1 MANFF
6 GGLFKQIEKPQDIH
20 PPSVTTEFSQYDNE
34 YITYCIEHDQII
46 CKLESKIHS
55 CDDPKEISMLTLQTA
70 CTFYAADWTGIIEV
84 DMELGVTT
92 TGWWHNPDPNINSL
106 QKISEFENF
115 FPMETWQKALKT
127 KQPVVI
133 LDVNEVAKSSPQ
145 EYQTYNRLGVQTMLA
160 VPFGPKPLG
169 FLVLRNPTRYNTL
182 TSALREDFACHLSL
196 SEFIQE
202 SVF

>member
-1 MANFF
+1 MANLF
-6 GGLFKQIEKPQDIH
+6 GGFFKQIEKPQDIH

-92 TGWWHNPDPNINSL
+92 TGWWHNPRRDGGTIPIQTSL
-106 QKISEFENF
+106 VCRKSANLKISSR
-115 FPMETWQKALKT
+115 WRHGRKLLK
-127 KQPVVI
+127 PNN
-133 LDVNEVAKSSPQ
+133 LLS
-145 EYQTYNRLGVQTMLA
+145 
-160 VPFGPKPLG
+160 
-169 FLVLRNPTRYNTL
+169 FLM
-182 TSALREDFACHLSL
+182 
-196 SEFIQE
+196 
-202 SVF
+202 